1 MLLVPRPVHRH
12 AGFPVPPGTKA
23 AAGLSPQPTQ
33 AGQDRAAPPSAPLGP
48 LAVRPTVRRRLAVA
62 HLAAKMTERLPV
74 PIGTPRGTP
83 TQVSIA
89 SWSRPSVL
97 GSWPGR

>member
-23 AAGLSPQPTQ
+23 AAGLSSQPTQ
-33 AGQDRAAPPSAPLGP
+33 AGQDHAAPPGAPLVP
-48 LAVRPTVRRRLAVA
+48 LAVRPTDRHRLAVA
-62 HLAAKMTERLPV
+62 HPAARTTGRLPV
-74 PIGTPRGTP
+74 PTGTPRGTP

-89 SWSRPSVL
+89 SWSRPSGPG
-97 GSWPGR
+97 GS